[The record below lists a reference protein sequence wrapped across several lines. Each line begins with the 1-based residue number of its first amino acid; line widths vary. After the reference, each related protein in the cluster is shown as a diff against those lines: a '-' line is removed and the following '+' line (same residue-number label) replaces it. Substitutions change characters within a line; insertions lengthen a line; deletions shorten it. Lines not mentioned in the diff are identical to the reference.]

1 MTCYRRVLS
10 DKSTLLGEC
19 RNTSELSFFVT
30 VVRGAV
36 PSFDGRENGFH
47 ESTYCSECMTTRVD
61 CSR

>member
-1 MTCYRRVLS
+1 MTCYRRVLA

-47 ESTYCSECMTTRVD
+47 ESTYCSE
-61 CSR
+61 